1 MNHRVAIEETFL
13 GRAFLRPLFYS
24 YPGGLRFELS
34 EGGHAIDQFLTAH
47 HKASEICRDAF
58 SGNDNLTIC
67 LRVYY
72 FQQSK
77 FAYRSTLREL
87 ADAGIKIPR
96 SRSIWLEEV
105 AEDCSV
111 LVAFSAAT
119 TVLPR
124 LLWCALSAD
133 FGSIRP
139 RPLCSVYL
147 FNLAAGVMAFP
158 YDDRG
163 MDVVGPNSSLLE
175 RLYRKHSAYLL
186 EHDIKAMKESFDS
199 SSQTQS

>member
-1 MNHRVAIEETFL
+1 MNHRIAIEETFL

-67 LRVYY
+67 LRVHY
-72 FQQSK
+72 FQESK
-77 FAYRSTLREL
+77 FAYRSTLRDL

-105 AEDCSV
+105 AEDCSL
-111 LVAFSAAT
+111 LVAFSAST
-119 TVLPR
+119 TALPR

-147 FNLAAGVMAFP
+147 FNLDAGVMAFP

-163 MDVVGPNSSLLE
+163 MDVVGPNSNLLE

>member
-47 HKASEICRDAF
+47 HKASEICRDIF
-58 SGNDNLTIC
+58 PDKDNLTIC
-67 LRVYY
+67 LRV
-72 FQQSK
+72 FHLQESR
-77 FAYRSTLREL
+77 FAYRSTLRDL
-87 ADAGIKIPR
+87 ADAGIKIPL
-96 SRSIWLEEV
+96 SRSIWLEEI
-105 AEDCSV
+105 AEDCS
-111 LVAFSAAT
+111 LFVAFSASAT
-119 TVLPR
+119 LLPR
-124 LLWCALSAD
+124 LFWCALSAD

-147 FNLAAGVMAFP
+147 FNLEARVMVFP

-163 MDVVGPNSSLLE
+163 MDVVGPNSNLLE
-175 RLYRKHSAYLL
+175 SLYRKHGGYLL
-186 EHDIKAMKESFDS
+186 EHDLEAMRASFDT
-199 SSQTQS
+199 SSQIQ

>member
-1 MNHRVAIEETFL
+1 MNYRIAIEETFL

-47 HKASEICRDAF
+47 HKASKVCRDIF
-58 SGNDNLTIC
+58 SGKDNLTIC
-67 LRVYY
+67 LRVSC
-72 FQQSK
+72 FQESK
-77 FAYRSTLREL
+77 FTYRSNLRDL

-96 SRSIWLEEV
+96 SRFLWLEEV
-105 AEDCSV
+105 AEDCLL
-111 LVAFSAAT
+111 LVAFSAST
-119 TVLPR
+119 ILLPR

-147 FNLAAGVMAFP
+147 FNLDARVMAFP

-175 RLYRKHSAYLL
+175 RLYRKHGVYLL
-186 EHDIKAMKESFDS
+186 EHDREAMRASFDPR
-199 SSQTQS
+199 SQTQS